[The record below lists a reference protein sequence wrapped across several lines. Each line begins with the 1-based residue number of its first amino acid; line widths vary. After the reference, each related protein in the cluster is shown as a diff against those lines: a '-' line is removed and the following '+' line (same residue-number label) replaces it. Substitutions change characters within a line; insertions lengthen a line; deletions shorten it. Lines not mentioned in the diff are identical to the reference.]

1 MKRGV
6 RLQAGEKVSDKYPGL
21 IDRGDNRFRE
31 PYGYRGKQS
40 NRYYVEVTCTV
51 CGGITLAHAS
61 NVRKYGVSVCSAE
74 CRTNLRSKP
83 DGAVKYKRGKAGGHV
98 LEKAAKHPHA
108 RKGFV
113 AQHRLVMERHLG
125 RILEPHELVHH
136 INCIKDDNRIENLHL
151 CVSVTDHNNSHA
163 SLNKCVALLLESN
176 VLQFDRDTGEY
187 RVNV

>member
-1 MKRGV
+1 
-6 RLQAGEKVSDKYPGL
+6 
-21 IDRGDNRFRE
+21 
-31 PYGYRGKQS
+31 
-40 NRYYVEVTCTV
+40 
-51 CGGITLAHAS
+51 
-61 NVRKYGVSVCSAE
+61 
-74 CRTNLRSKP
+74 
-83 DGAVKYKRGKAGGHV
+83 
-98 LEKAAKHPHA
+98 
-108 RKGFV
+108 V